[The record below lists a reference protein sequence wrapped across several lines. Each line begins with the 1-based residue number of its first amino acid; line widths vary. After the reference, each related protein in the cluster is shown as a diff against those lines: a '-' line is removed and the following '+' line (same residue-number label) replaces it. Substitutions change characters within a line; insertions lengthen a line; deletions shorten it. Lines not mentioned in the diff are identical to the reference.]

1 MFNDRL
7 KATLTLTIS
16 GTSFSITAGA
26 IKKLE
31 IEMTPWGFSGTAEWW
46 FVCVSSPSE
55 DTLFSSFAGKDL
67 CTMELSVARAFT
79 EVTEEAEVTP
89 TAIDLKGLVIEKSVL
104 ERAFPS
110 VEGAPVLQR
119 RYTIRFSDRGAA
131 LWQQHRPSVLYVDKA
146 LKDLIEDN
154 KPDGVTI
161 AYSWSA
167 VTTQHP
173 ILALGLGAPKNDAS
187 FHDFIFWLCDRS
199 NVGFYYDPSADT
211 YTYADAKPT
220 SSPTELDQPDV
231 EAIEACFPPLRRDT
245 VSVLNAYTDAAT
257 SKQDITNADG
267 VTGVGTHYLIRSQ
280 VASDLSD
287 RVTLETAR
295 AKQNMPQARV
305 AYRRFPSVPMVPNME
320 LKLGEAWST
329 NVFQHGSTYRVV
341 TARIQAAAAS
351 QEATDSMDETTNVYE
366 LGYELYLELDAD
378 PVVRYP
384 PFLRP
389 RFPYFVEGKVL
400 SETGADDELTF
411 QPYEDSNTSI
421 DYYKVKI
428 PLYADQKVIV
438 QYEPLT
444 LAGHFFFPLYKDERV
459 LVALDFDHARIHAH
473 LDWRP
478 SGRLPTDTQGNH
490 LLVGKKDKNWTSI
503 SHTYADAKPTL
514 TIQRVLDTDTQ
525 IITVSEGSIK
535 MVVKDH

>member
-1 MFNDRL
+1 M
-7 KATLTLTIS
+7 
-16 GTSFSITAGA
+16 
-26 IKKLE
+26 
-31 IEMTPWGFSGTAEWW
+31 
-46 FVCVSSPSE
+46 V
-55 DTLFSSFAGKDL
+55 
-67 CTMELSVARAFT
+67 
-79 EVTEEAEVTP
+79 
-89 TAIDLKGLVIEKSVL
+89 EKSVL
-104 ERAFPS
+104 ERAFPA

-131 LWQQHRPSVLYVDKA
+131 LWRQHRPSVLYVDKA

-161 AYSWSA
+161 AYSWSD

-173 ILALGLGAPKNDAS
+173 ILALGLGVPKNDATYY
-187 FHDFIFWLCDRS
+187 DFIFWLCDKQ
-199 NVGFYYDPSADT
+199 NVGFYYDPSADK

-220 SSPTELDQPDV
+220 SSPAKLEHEDV
-231 EAIEACFPPLRRDT
+231 AFIEACLPPLRRDA

-267 VTGVGTHYLIRSQ
+267 VTGVQTHYLIRSQ
-280 VASDLSD
+280 VASDLTD

-295 AKQNMPQARV
+295 AKQNQPQARV
-305 AYRRFPSVPMVPNME
+305 TYKVFPGVPLVPNME
-320 LKLGEAWST
+320 LSLGEAWST
-329 NVFQHGSTYRVV
+329 NVFQNASTYRVV
-341 TARIQAAAAS
+341 SARVDAKAVS
-351 QEATDSMDETTNVYE
+351 QEATDDMGEETNRYQLDYEVYV
-366 LGYELYLELDAD
+366 ELDAD

-384 PFLRP
+384 PFVRP
-389 RFPYFVEGKVL
+389 RFPFFVEGKVL

-411 QPYEDSNTSI
+411 QPYQDANTSI

-428 PLYADQKVIV
+428 PLYANQKVIV

-503 SHTYADAKPTL
+503 SHTYADSKPTL

-525 IITVSEGSIK
+525 TITVTEGMIRLET
-535 MVVKDH
+535 KDH